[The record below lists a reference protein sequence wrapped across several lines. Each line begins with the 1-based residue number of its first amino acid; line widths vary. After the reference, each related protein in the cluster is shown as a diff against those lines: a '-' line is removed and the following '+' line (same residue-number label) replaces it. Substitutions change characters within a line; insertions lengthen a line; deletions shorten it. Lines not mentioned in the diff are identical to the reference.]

1 MNHVD
6 DKLGNGLTQKLT
18 NGLTNPGQSAPEF
31 ALAAA
36 MITMA
41 LTLTLTFSLAAF
53 GQSTLP
59 AVGQTSAPLAAANV
73 NTDRADLTIQNFL
86 GRELE
91 MAKSN
96 NQGQAGYRFEV
107 TVGQIDSRLQLAPC
121 ARIEP
126 HLPANARLWGR
137 VNVMLRCVEGANWN
151 VSLPVT
157 VRVFGMALTAN
168 RQILANEA
176 VRESDVDSHEVE
188 LSRDPGVPVTSFQQ
202 LEQKTLARPV
212 AAGTVLRQD
221 WLRALP
227 VIVAGDMVKVIAK
240 GSGFSVTSDGQAL
253 NQATDGQTVRIK
265 TESGR
270 VISGTARI
278 GRIAEI
284 RL

>member
-6 DKLGNGLTQKLT
+6 PNLSNTTTPIQTHLER
-18 NGLTNPGQSAPEF
+18 SAPAF
-31 ALAAA
+31 AITAAA
-36 MITMA
+36 IA
-41 LTLTLTFSLAAF
+41 IAVTFSMAAF
-53 GQSTLP
+53 GQSPIQP
-59 AVGQTSAPLAAANV
+59 AAHPAAAL
-73 NTDRADLTIQNFL
+73 TAALTATQTATQTERADVTIQNFL

-91 MAKSN
+91 MAKAN
-96 NQGQAGYRFEV
+96 NHGQAGYRFEV

-157 VRVFGMALTAN
+157 VRVFGLAFTTN

-176 VRESDVDSHEVE
+176 VRESDVDLHEVE
-188 LSRDPGVPVTSFQQ
+188 LSRDPGVAVTSIQQ
-202 LEQKTLARPV
+202 LEQKMLARPV
-212 AAGTVLRQD
+212 VAGTVLRQD
-221 WLRALP
+221 WFRTLP
-227 VIVAGDMVKVIAK
+227 VIMAGDMVKVIAN

-270 VISGTARI
+270 VISGTARS

>member
-6 DKLGNGLTQKLT
+6 PNPSNTKTPIQTQLE
-18 NGLTNPGQSAPEF
+18 QSAPAF
-31 ALAAA
+31 AITAAA
-36 MITMA
+36 IA
-41 LTLTLTFSLAAF
+41 IAVTFSMAAF

-59 AVGQTSAPLAAANV
+59 AAAQPSAALATAQTE
-73 NTDRADLTIQNFL
+73 RADVTIKNFL

-91 MAKSN
+91 MAKAN

-107 TVGQIDSRLQLAPC
+107 IVGQIDSRLQLAPC

-157 VRVFGMALTAN
+157 VRVFGLAFTTN

-176 VRESDVDSHEVE
+176 VRESDVDLHEVE
-188 LSRDPGVPVTSFQQ
+188 LSRDPGVPVTSIQQ
-202 LEQKTLARPV
+202 LEQKMLARPV
-212 AAGTVLRQD
+212 VAGTVLRQD
-221 WLRALP
+221 WFRTLP
-227 VIVAGDMVKVIAK
+227 VIMAGDMVKVIAN

-270 VISGTARI
+270 VISGTARS